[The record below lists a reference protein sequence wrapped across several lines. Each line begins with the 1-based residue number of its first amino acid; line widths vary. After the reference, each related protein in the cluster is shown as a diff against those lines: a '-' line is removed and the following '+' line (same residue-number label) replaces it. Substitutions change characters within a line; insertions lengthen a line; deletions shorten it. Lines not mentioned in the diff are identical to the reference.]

1 MLRVD
6 DQLSIAANTTDNNV
20 FDTNGNRIRTVPK
33 EYRVGRI
40 TLFLTG
46 SAAGLEA
53 SFFAGSQNPMENSRV
68 NAQNRIPVV
77 PDDMVLTDVFVEG
90 GEQLQ
95 LQVANT
101 TAGALTV
108 FYRVEIEDY
117 TTQAAALGWI

>member
-6 DQLSIAANTTDNNV
+6 DQLSIAANTTDSNV

-33 EYRVGRI
+33 EYRVAKL
-40 TLFLTG
+40 TVFMTG

-77 PDDMVLTDVFVEG
+77 PDDVVLTDVFVEG

-95 LQVANT
+95 LTVANT

-117 TTQAAALGWI
+117 TQEAAARGWL